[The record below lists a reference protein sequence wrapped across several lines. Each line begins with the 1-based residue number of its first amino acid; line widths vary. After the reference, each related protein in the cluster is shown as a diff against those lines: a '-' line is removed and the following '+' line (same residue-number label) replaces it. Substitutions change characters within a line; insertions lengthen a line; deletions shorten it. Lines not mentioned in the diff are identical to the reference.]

1 MKTKIVALGII
12 LCLSCTNMY
21 GQGQWFPPNTN
32 DTPKNLYDRNSTY
45 WKKYKVLKRIGW
57 VGLGVG
63 AFAIAGG
70 IIGGSFSFQGGHD
83 TKVWEGIAYS
93 GIGIAVATI
102 PVFICADQK
111 KEKAIVVSAGCG
123 NLAAPLSAGKLAC
136 RQGIALQI
144 CF

>member
-12 LCLSCTNMY
+12 LCLFSTNMY

-32 DTPKNLYDRNSTY
+32 DTPKKLYDRNSTY

-111 KEKAIVVSAGCG
+111 KRRRLLFLPVAGT
-123 NLAAPLSAGKLAC
+123 
-136 RQGIALQI
+136 
-144 CF
+144 